1 MSLQFIYGYSG
12 SGKSSYIFKRVVEE
26 AQRDLRKNYYV
37 VVPEQ
42 FTMQTQ
48 RELVALQSE
57 QCIMN
62 IDVVSFQRLAYRVFD
77 ELGRTDMAVLEETGK
92 SLMLRKVAQDKKD
105 ELHVMQANMK
115 KMGYIGEVKSLISE
129 LTQYNIEPD
138 DLEQFLKENPMSS
151 SFSGKLQ
158 DVLTM
163 YRGFREALAGTYIT
177 SEEVLEVF
185 RSVAEE
191 SKLLQNAV
199 LVFDGF
205 TGFTPIQNKLMKTL
219 LELVGKIYVTVTID
233 EKTDPYSA
241 YGMHELFAM
250 SKKTV
255 QSLMHMAEEAHIKV
269 EEPIVLN
276 DCKKD
281 RFVDAPAIRFLEQNI
296 FRTQYETREASQE
309 IKLCS
314 LSNPRMELKFA
325 AGEITRLV
333 RSGVCRYREIAVI
346 SGAVEEYG
354 NYVPQIFSQYEIPYF
369 LDMTKNVLLHPFIE
383 FVRAVLQVM
392 EENFSYEAVFRYL
405 RCGLSI
411 VTEEETDILENYVL
425 AMGIR
430 GTKKW
435 SQRFALPSK
444 GMGEEELEAV
454 EAVRGKVMKPFVV
467 LQEVL
472 HRQNET
478 LQDESHGKRR
488 KIEEYSQPT
497 VREITTALYQFIVSL
512 QVEQQ
517 LKEREKLYQSEH
529 NISKAKE
536 YAQIYRIVMDLLD
549 KTVQLLGD
557 ERMTLHE
564 YAKILDAGFE
574 AARVGVIPSG
584 YDRVMIGDIER
595 SRLEGIKV
603 LFMVG
608 VNDGIVPKHDAR
620 GGIISQHEREEM
632 ARCNL
637 ILAPTAREK
646 VFIQRF
652 YLYLAMTKPSSRL
665 YLTYARTGS
674 SGEAL
679 RPSYLVHMLQHL
691 FTGLKI
697 DYIEDEVIHGDIVT
711 PKSAMSFLLEG
722 LNHKDACK
730 SREAWSDKKETR
742 WEALVHWYYEHAE
755 YRERLAR
762 VIEASK
768 MCYQEEAIGRIV
780 AKALYGDVLA
790 GSVTRL
796 EQYAACACAHFLTYG
811 LKLRERQLFAFE
823 AADMGNIY
831 HRALEHYARYLE
843 ESPYTWFD
851 VTEEAQQTIAERAMG
866 DAVAEAGN
874 AALSD
879 TAKNRYQVE
888 KMMRIFR
895 RTIWALTGQIRQG
908 RFTPSDFE
916 VSFAYTDE
924 LDAVNFK
931 LSEEEKMKLRG
942 RIDRI
947 DTYDTEDKL
956 YVKIIDYKSGHAG
969 FELLS
974 LYHGLKLQLVVYM
987 NAALE
992 MLSKKNREKEVVPAG
1007 MFYYRMDD
1015 PVIEGSGSESEE
1027 EIYRKIFEKLRP
1039 DGVVNTDEEAYRALD
1054 QEITGRSSVIPLTLN
1069 KDGSVRTSDK
1079 AVDKEQ
1085 FSLISSYVKH
1095 VMIRAGESIMQGDTA
1110 VRPYELKDACSC
1122 TYCPY
1127 GAVCGYDVRIPGYEQ
1142 RRLEELK
1149 PEEIYERMKEVSDE

>member
-12 SGKSSYIFKRVVEE
+12 SGKSSYIFERVVEE
-26 AQRDLRKNYYV
+26 AQKDLRKNYYV

-138 DLEQFLKENPMSS
+138 DLEQFLEENPMSP
-151 SFSGKLQ
+151 SFSEKMQ

-163 YRGFREALAGTYIT
+163 YRGFRESLEGTYIT

-185 RSVAEE
+185 CKLAGE
-191 SKLLQNAV
+191 SALLSNAV

-205 TGFTPIQNKLMKTL
+205 TGFTPIQNKLMCTL
-219 LELVGKIYVTVTID
+219 MELVGKIYVTVTID
-233 EKTDPYSA
+233 GKTDPYSD

-255 QSLMHMAEEAHIKV
+255 QSLIHMAEEAHIEV
-269 EEPIVLN
+269 EEPVVLN
-276 DCKKD
+276 DGKKD
-281 RFVDAPAIRFLEQNI
+281 RFVNAPAIRFLEQNI
-296 FRTQYETREASQE
+296 FRTQYETMEASQE
-309 IKLCS
+309 IKICA

-369 LDMTKNVLLHPFIE
+369 LDTTKNILLHPFIE

-392 EENFSYEAVFRYL
+392 VENYSYEAVFRYL
-405 RCGLSI
+405 RCGLCR

-430 GTKKW
+430 GVKKW
-435 SQRFALPSK
+435 NQRFALPSK
-444 GMGEEELEAV
+444 GMKEEELEAV
-454 EAVRGKVMKPFVV
+454 EAIRVKVIEPFEI
-467 LQEVL
+467 LQEVFVAA
-472 HRQNET
+472 QGG
-478 LQDESHGKRR
+478 SGGKH
-488 KIEEYSQPT
+488 KSGADGSLPT
-497 VREITTALYQFIVSL
+497 VRDITSALYRFIVSFGI
-512 QVEQQ
+512 EQQ
-517 LKEREKLYQSEH
+517 LKEKENRYQLEN

-549 KTVQLLGD
+549 KMVSLLGD
-557 ERMTLHE
+557 ERMTLDE

-584 YDRVMIGDIER
+584 YDRVMVGDIER

-608 VNDGIVPKHDAR
+608 MNDGIVPKHDAR
-620 GGIISQHEREEM
+620 GGIISQFEREEM

-637 ILAPTAREK
+637 TLAPTAREK

-652 YLYLAMTKPSSRL
+652 YLYLAMTKPSKQL
-665 YLTYARTGS
+665 YLTYAGTGN

-679 RPSYLVHMLQHL
+679 RPSYLVHMVERI
-691 FTGLKI
+691 FTGLKVA
-697 DYIEDEVIHGDIVT
+697 YIADEAIYNDIAT
-711 PKSAMSFLLEG
+711 PKSAMSFFLEG
-722 LNHKDACK
+722 LQQRGIQ
-730 SREAWSDKKETR
+730 SGGWSEEQEAQWKE
-742 WEALVHWYYEHAE
+742 LVHWYRGHQE
-755 YRERLAR
+755 YSGKLAR
-762 VIEASK
+762 MIEACG
-768 MCYQEEAIGRIV
+768 MRYQEETIGRTV
-780 AKALYGDVLA
+780 AKALYGTVLE

-811 LKLRERQLFAFE
+811 LRLKERELFAFE
-823 AADMGNIY
+823 PVDMGNIY
-831 HRALEHYARYLE
+831 HSALERYAGYLQA
-843 ESPYTWFD
+843 SSYTWFD
-851 VTEEAQQTIAERAMG
+851 VSKEVQQEIAERAMG
-866 DAVAEAGN
+866 DAIAEAGN
-874 AALSD
+874 TALSD

-888 KMMRIFR
+888 KMKKIFH
-895 RTIWALTGQIRQG
+895 RTIWALTRQIRQG
-908 RFTPSDFE
+908 SFTPSDFE
-916 VSFAYTDE
+916 VSFAFADE
-924 LDAVNFK
+924 LDAVNFR
-931 LSEEEKMKLRG
+931 LSEEEKMRLRG
-942 RIDRI
+942 RIDRV
-947 DTYDTEDKL
+947 DTYDTGDKL

-974 LYHGLKLQLVVYM
+974 LYHGLRLQLVVYM
-987 NAALE
+987 NAAME
-992 MLSKKNREKEVVPAG
+992 ILSKKNQGKEIIPAG

-1015 PVIEGSGSESEE
+1015 PVIEGSGTESEE
-1027 EIYRKIFEKLRP
+1027 EINRKIFEKLRP
-1039 DGVVNTDEEAYRALD
+1039 DGVVNTNEEAYRALD
-1054 QEITGRSSVIPLTLN
+1054 KEITGKSNVIPLTLN
-1069 KDGSVRTSDK
+1069 KDGSVRASER
-1079 AVDKEQ
+1079 AVDEVQ
-1085 FSLISSYVKH
+1085 FALLSSYVNH
-1095 VMIRAGESIMQGDTA
+1095 VIKEAGESMIDGDTA

-1127 GAVCGYDVRIPGYEQ
+1127 GAVCGYDAGIPGYEM
-1142 RRLEELK
+1142 RKLKELA
-1149 PEEIYERMKEVSDE
+1149 PEEIYEKMKEVSDK